1 MKLTQLGTELAGQ
14 SGAAVLEDK
23 IDLLGYRRDSSI
35 APGGNP
41 SAAVIARSVED
52 VIAAVVTA
60 NRRKVPL
67 YVRAAGSTYA
77 GGANP
82 CDGAIVLDTSAL
94 NHILKVDEDRG
105 LVLIEAGVTY
115 GALLAELGRH
125 GLTLGVVPLTGAAGT
140 VGGAIAS
147 HGLGTG
153 SPRYQSTGDEVAGLE
168 VVLPTGELMRTGS
181 AALAGAGFFARYAVG
196 PDLTGMFLGANGCL
210 GVITKIALW
219 IHPKP
224 EYQETF
230 AVGFPDYESGARFIS
245 ALQLKDLTHNLWY
258 GAGYEGKAVEARVMG
273 ARPQFDRAGLPGFCL
288 ALDARGTSEEVA
300 RDRARIVAESGRFGG
315 AEFPVFDE
323 IFFAQ
328 LRRDQTFWYSYA
340 GYFARSMCALLM
352 CSMANESIPRFFDVI
367 ERNRGAHPQFIW
379 AGGLVLCRRGV
390 HGAVIVFYDEREQ
403 WDEIRAASDRCCRD
417 LLSVGC
423 VPYKSGRVWAPMMD
437 QFGRYHT
444 TLARLK
450 KTLDPNGI
458 MSPEILGL

>member
-1 MKLTQLGTELAGQ
+1 MKLSQLGTELAGQ
-14 SGAAVLEDK
+14 GGALVLEDK
-23 IDLLGYRRDSSI
+23 IDLLGYRRDTSI
-35 APGGNP
+35 ALGGNP

-52 VIAAVVTA
+52 VVATVTAA

-82 CDGAIVLDTSAL
+82 CDGAIVLDASAL
-94 NHILKVDEDRG
+94 NRILKIDEDRG
-105 LVLIEAGVTY
+105 LALVEPGVTY
-115 GALLAELGRH
+115 GALLAELGRR

-168 VVLPTGELMRTGS
+168 VVLPSGEMLRTGS
-181 AALAGAGFFARYAVG
+181 AALADAGFFARYAIG
-196 PDLTGMFLGANGCL
+196 PDLTGMFLGANGSL

-219 IHPKP
+219 VHPKP

-230 AVGFPDYESGARFIS
+230 ALGFPDYESGARFIS
-245 ALQLKDLTHNLWY
+245 ALQIKDLTHNLWY
-258 GAGYEGKAVEARVMG
+258 GAGYEDKAIEARVIG
-273 ARPQFDRAGLPGFCL
+273 AKPQFDRAALPSFCL
-288 ALDARGTSEEVA
+288 ALDARGASEDVA
-300 RDRARIVAESGRFGG
+300 RDRARIVAEARKFGG
-315 AEFPVFDE
+315 VDFALFDE
-323 IFFAQ
+323 IFFAK
-328 LRRDQTFWYSYA
+328 LRRDNTFWYSYA

-352 CSMANESIPRFFDVI
+352 CSMANETIPRFFRVI
-367 ERNRGAHPQFIW
+367 EDNRETHPEFVW

-390 HGAVIVFYDEREQ
+390 HGAVIVFYNEREQ
-403 WDEIRAASDRCCRD
+403 WERIRIASERCGNE
-417 LLSVGC
+417 LLAVGC
-423 VPYKSGRVWAPMMD
+423 VPYKTGRVWAPMMGR
-437 QFGRYHT
+437 FGRYHA

-450 KTLDPNGI
+450 KALDPNGI

>member
-1 MKLTQLGTELAGQ
+1 MKLSQIGTELAGQ
-14 SGAAVLEDK
+14 GGALVLEDK
-23 IDLLGYRRDSSI
+23 IDLLGYRRDTSI

-41 SAAVIARSVED
+41 AAAVIARSVED
-52 VIAAVVTA
+52 VAAAVATA

-94 NHILKVDEDRG
+94 NRILKIDEDRG
-105 LVLIEAGVTY
+105 LALVEPGVTY
-115 GALLAELGRH
+115 GALLAELGRR

-168 VVLPTGELMRTGS
+168 VVLPSGELLRTGS
-181 AALAGAGFFARYAVG
+181 AVLADAGFFARYAVG
-196 PDLTGMFLGANGCL
+196 PDLTGMFLGASGSL

-219 IHPKP
+219 VHPRP

-230 AVGFPDYESGARFIS
+230 ALGFPDYESGARFIS
-245 ALQLKDLTHNLWY
+245 ALQLKELTHNLWY
-258 GAGYEGKAVEARVMG
+258 GAGYEDKAIEARVMG
-273 ARPQFDRAGLPGFCL
+273 ARPQFERAALPRFCL

-300 RDRARIVAESGRFGG
+300 RDRARIVAEAGRFGG
-315 AEFPVFDE
+315 AEFALFDE
-323 IFFAQ
+323 IFFAK
-328 LRRDQTFWYSYA
+328 LRRDNTFWYSYA
-340 GYFARSMCALLM
+340 GYFGRSMCALLM
-352 CSMANESIPRFFDVI
+352 CSMANETVPRFFRAI
-367 ERNRGAHPQFIW
+367 QNNREAHPEFIW

-390 HGAVIVFYDEREQ
+390 HGAVIVFYEEREQ
-403 WDEIRAASDRCCRD
+403 WEQIRMASERCCRD
-417 LLSVGC
+417 LLANEC

-458 MSPEILGL
+458 MSPQILGL

>member
-1 MKLTQLGTELAGQ
+1 MKLTPLETELAGHG
-14 SGAAVLEDK
+14 GAAVLEDK
-23 IDLLGYRRDSSI
+23 IDLLGYRRDTSI

-41 SAAVIARSVED
+41 VAAMIARSVDD
-52 VIAAVVTA
+52 VVVAVATA
-60 NRRKVPL
+60 NRRKLPL

-82 CDGAIVLDTSAL
+82 CDGAIVLDVSAL
-94 NHILKVDEDRG
+94 NRILKVDEDRG
-105 LVLIEAGVTY
+105 LVLIEPSVTY
-115 GALLAELGRH
+115 GALLAELGRR

-168 VVLPTGELMRTGS
+168 IVLPTGELMRTGS
-181 AALAGAGFFARYAVG
+181 AALADAGFFARYAVG
-196 PDLTGMFLGANGCL
+196 PDLTGMFLGASGCL
-210 GVITKIALW
+210 GVITRIALW
-219 IHPKP
+219 VHPKP

-230 AVGFPDYESGARFIS
+230 ALGFPDYESGARFIS

-258 GAGYEGKAVEARVMG
+258 GAGYEDKAIEARVMA
-273 ARPQFDRAGLPGFCL
+273 ARPQFDRATLPRFCL

-300 RDRARIVAESGRFGG
+300 RDRARIVAEGGRFGG
-315 AEFPVFDE
+315 AEFAVFDE
-323 IFFAQ
+323 IFFAK
-328 LRRDQTFWYSYA
+328 LRRDNSFWYSYA
-340 GYFARSMCALLM
+340 GYFGRSMCALLM
-352 CSMANESIPRFFDVI
+352 CSMANENIPRFFSVI
-367 ERNRGAHPQFIW
+367 ERHRRAYPQFIW

-390 HGAVIVFYDEREQ
+390 HGATIVFYDEREQ
-403 WDEIRAASDRCCRD
+403 WDEIRAASERCCRD
-417 LLSVGC
+417 LLSIGC

-444 TLARLK
+444 TLAKLK

-458 MSPEILGL
+458 MSPQILGL

>member
-1 MKLTQLGTELAGQ
+1 MKLSELRKELAGQ
-14 SGAAVLEDK
+14 GGAIVLEDK

-35 APGGNP
+35 ALGGNP

-52 VIAAVVTA
+52 VVATVVAA

-94 NHILKVDEDRG
+94 RQILKIDEDRG
-105 LVLIEAGVTY
+105 LALVEPGVTY
-115 GALLAELGRH
+115 GALLAELGQR

-168 VVLPTGELMRTGS
+168 VVMPNGEILRTGS
-181 AALAGAGFFARYAVG
+181 AALADAGFFARYAIG
-196 PDLTGMFLGANGCL
+196 PDLTGIFLGANGSL

-219 IHPKP
+219 VHPKP
-224 EYQETF
+224 SHQETF
-230 AVGFPDYESGARFIS
+230 ALGFPDYESGARFIS
-245 ALQLKDLTHNLWY
+245 SIQLKELTHNVWY
-258 GAGYEGKAVEARVMG
+258 GAGYEDKAIEARVTG
-273 ARPQFDRAGLPGFCL
+273 ARPQFERAALPRFCL
-288 ALDARGTSEEVA
+288 ALDARGAREEVV
-300 RDRARIVAESGRFGG
+300 RDRARIVAEASRFGG
-315 AEFPVFDE
+315 ADFAVFDE
-323 IFFAQ
+323 VFFAK
-328 LRRDQTFWYSYA
+328 LRRDNTFWYSYA

-352 CSMANESIPRFFDVI
+352 CSMANETIPRFFRVI
-367 ERNRGAHPQFIW
+367 ENNRKAYPELTW

-403 WDEIRAASDRCCRD
+403 WETVRVASERCGAE
-417 LLSVGC
+417 LLAIGC
-423 VPYKSGRVWAPMMD
+423 VPYKSGRVWAPMMER
-437 QFGRYHT
+437 FRPYHA
-444 TLARLK
+444 TLANLK
-450 KTLDPNGI
+450 KVLDPNGI
-458 MSPEILGL
+458 MSPEVLGL